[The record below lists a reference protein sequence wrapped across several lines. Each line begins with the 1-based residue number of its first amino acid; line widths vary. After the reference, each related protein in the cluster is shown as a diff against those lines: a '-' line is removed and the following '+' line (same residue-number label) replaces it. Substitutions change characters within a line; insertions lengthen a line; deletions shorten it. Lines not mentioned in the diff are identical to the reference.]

1 MKALE
6 LIGEIDEQR
15 HLNTVLPQDA
25 VPGPVRVIV
34 LMPEA
39 AETQVDKLTAVT
51 DSDAVEKGWDS
62 LMELIEQCQI
72 HTGIGDLA
80 HQHDHY
86 LYGTPKREE

>member
-15 HLNTVLPQDA
+15 HLNTVLPADA

-34 LMPEA
+34 LMPEVDEPKAGNSTAVVNADA
-39 AETQVDKLTAVT
+39 AEKD
-51 DSDAVEKGWDS
+51 WDS
-62 LMELIEQCQI
+62 LMELIERCQVD
-72 HTGIGDLA
+72 TGIEDLA

-86 LYGTPKREE
+86 LYGTPKRTD